1 MNVLSKMMANC
12 VAMALTLGLVLSLSA
27 AEDEPAAKP
36 GEKRQLLSEHHTLAS
51 FDGVE
56 FRLCRGLTSLCPE
69 RCGHS
74 GNFAGFTI
82 KKYVKY
88 KKHGEYGDPEQKS
101 FHLQVSDFGKQPIG
115 DAAIAKTIAGL
126 KKGDFVLLSWNHD
139 YVTKDGS
146 SFPERPIVSLKKI
159 TAEEAEKL
167 LEAKP

>member
-1 MNVLSKMMANC
+1 MYVLWNTANC
-12 VAMALTLGLVLSLSA
+12 AAVVLTLGLALSLSA
-27 AEDEPAAKP
+27 ADDKP

-56 FRLCRGLTSLCPE
+56 FRLCRGRTALCPE

-101 FHLQVSDFGKQPIG
+101 FHVQVSNFDKEPIG
-115 DAAIAKTIAGL
+115 DASIAKTIAGL
-126 KKGDFVLLSWNHD
+126 KKGDVVLLSWNHD

-146 SFPERPIVSLKKI
+146 SFPERPIVSLKKV
-159 TAEEAEKL
+159 TAEEAESMLGSKS
-167 LEAKP
+167 

>member
-1 MNVLSKMMANC
+1 MNVLWKLASYA
-12 VAMALTLGLVLSLSA
+12 AAALTLGLVLSVSA

-51 FDGVE
+51 FNGVE
-56 FRLCRGLTSLCPE
+56 FRLCRGRTALCPE

-101 FHLQVSDFGKQPIG
+101 FHVQVSDFDKEPIG
-115 DAAIAKTIAGL
+115 DVAIAKTIAGL
-126 KKGDFVLLSWNHD
+126 KKGDVVLLSWNHD

-146 SFPERPIVSLKKI
+146 SFPERPIVSLKKV
-159 TAEEAEKL
+159 TAEEAESMLGSKS
-167 LEAKP
+167 